1 MGTKGIF
8 FERELNGQTRDFCRI
23 EIAGVRDIWEGPAR
37 PEDIQRF
44 PAEWEAFKKKGKRKK
59 PKGSNL
65 ADLPGMTEPRRCEL
79 ELNNIETVEQ
89 LAAAEETKLRN
100 IGEPYVELAKIAKL
114 QVQAAKNKKE
124 LVDEVVVS
132 AATLKNIAK
141 EVTDEPDDDSAS
153 GR

>member
-44 PAEWEAFKKKGKRKK
+44 TAEWEAFKKKGKRKK

-100 IGEPYVELAKIAKL
+100 IGEPYVELAKIATL

-141 EVTDEPDDDSAS
+141 EVKNEPADDSAS

>member
-114 QVQAAKNKKE
+114 QVEATKRKDDLVVEVAVAAQSLAE
-124 LVDEVVVS
+124 EV
-132 AATLKNIAK
+132 KH
-141 EVTDEPDDDSAS
+141 EPADNSAS
-153 GR
+153 SS